1 VSNQLPEL
9 QNTLRELGATIG
21 GLIWPMFLVCFTDV
35 LNKQDWLELFDFVV
49 LRPEQPWLLL
59 AIIIELLRYL

>member
-1 VSNQLPEL
+1 
-9 QNTLRELGATIG
+9 
-21 GLIWPMFLVCFTDV
+21 MFLVCFTDV